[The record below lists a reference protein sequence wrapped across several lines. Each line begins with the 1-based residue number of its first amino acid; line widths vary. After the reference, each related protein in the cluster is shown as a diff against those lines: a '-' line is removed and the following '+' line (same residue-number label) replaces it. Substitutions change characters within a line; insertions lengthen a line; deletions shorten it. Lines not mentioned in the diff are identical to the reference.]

1 MRPSIIFFD
10 EIDALAPIR
19 TDVNSEA
26 YTSIVATLLAE
37 MDGLYDRLAIFY

>member
-10 EIDALAPIR
+10 EIDALAPTR
-19 TDVNSEA
+19 KDVNSEA

-37 MDGLYDRLAIFY
+37 LDGLCDRLATF